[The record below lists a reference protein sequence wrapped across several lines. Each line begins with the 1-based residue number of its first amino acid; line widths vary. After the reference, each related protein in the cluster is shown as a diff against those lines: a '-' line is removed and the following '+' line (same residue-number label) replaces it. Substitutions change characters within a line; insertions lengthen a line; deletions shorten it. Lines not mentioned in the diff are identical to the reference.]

1 MTCNTV
7 VLDIY
12 TAVLGGEV
20 PVPTLDRPVML
31 KIPPRTQSSRS
42 FRLRG
47 NAQVGAAQLPGRSYA
62 RARLVLPEPMSDR
75 EVNAFREMAAA
86 RGTRRG
92 QREAWLLVG
101 TSVPTLCVGTPRPTL
116 RACPGFGTH
125 ATRSVAT

>member
-1 MTCNTV
+1 M
-7 VLDIY
+7 DIY

-42 FRLRG
+42 FRLWGKGMPRLGQPNSRG
-47 NAQVGAAQLPGRSYA
+47 DLYA

-86 RGTRRG
+86 RGTR
-92 QREAWLLVG
+92 QPA
-101 TSVPTLCVGTPRPTL
+101 
-116 RACPGFGTH
+116 
-125 ATRSVAT
+125 